1 MVDRIMKKAGEK
13 ALETDLARIDP
24 RYLADDVTE
33 IMDVPYIEDSLE
45 GHKLDIYLKKDGIGK
60 PVLIDIHGGGFISE
74 DKAMNRLWGHY
85 MAKLGFVVF
94 ELNVRLCYPDVT
106 VFDQITDIDAAV
118 RYVLSSLEGLGADQ
132 DKLFIAGHSS
142 GGVLAVSECLLS
154 LDGDMRKAFDIQA
167 RDYRYK
173 GVITDCG
180 LMHYYKSSIA
190 YRGMRNMVF
199 PKGYNKDPRYL
210 FLRFESNPAISRLPR
225 TALITNRK
233 DILKK
238 MTYHFD
244 SVLEKNGVT
253 HCLFDS
259 GQDGHTGII
268 FKPYTEDNQETL
280 GRIKEYLI

>member
-24 RYLADDVTE
+24 QYLLDDVTE
-33 IMDVPYIEDSLE
+33 ITDVPYLEDGRE
-45 GHKLDIYLKKDGIGK
+45 GHTLDVYLKKDGIGK

-118 RYVLSSLEGLGADQ
+118 RYVLSDLKGYEADK

-154 LDGDMRKAFDIQA
+154 LDEDMRKAFDIPH

-190 YRGMRNMVF
+190 YWGMRNMVF
-199 PKGYNKDPRYL
+199 PKGYKKDPRYP

-233 DILKK
+233 DVLKK

-244 SVLEKNGVT
+244 SVLEKYGVT
-253 HCLFDS
+253 HRLFDS
-259 GQDGHTGII
+259 GSDGHTGII
-268 FKPYTEDNQETL
+268 FKPYTKDNRETL
-280 GRIKEYLI
+280 SKIKEYLI